1 MYIIGPHTVGFHDA
15 FKIGTVGKCFTG
27 AETKL
32 ANVDEE
38 GNGEV
43 TF

>member
-1 MYIIGPHTVGFHDA
+1 MYIIGPHTVGLPDA
-15 FKIGTVGKCFTG
+15 FRIGTVGKCFIG
-27 AETKL
+27 AEIKL